1 MLLLI
6 LWNVIFWWATRCGF
20 AKNCLKMQKS
30 PENSEDLATL
40 KKSGCVE
47 IFNFP
52 FLALMSRFWKTLV
65 FSTARCGFSQK
76 WPNLEYY
83 SFGIL
88 AFLAI
93 FAKAKSDS
101 SFQKLPILGQCMS
114 PFHLPSVNCTK
125 IPSKITNW
133 LFSKLY
139 SQFFLHQRHLI
150 FSKLGGPLLMDAV
163 SLFLS

>member
-1 MLLLI
+1 MKIWLLWGNLA
-6 LWNVIFWWATRCGF
+6 V
-20 AKNCLKMQKS
+20 LKS
-30 PENSEDLATL
+30 ST
-40 KKSGCVE
+40 
-47 IFNFP
+47 
-52 FLALMSRFWKTLV
+52 SRFWHWWADFGKTLV
-65 FSTARCGFSQK
+65 VDFSTARCGFSQK

>member
-1 MLLLI
+1 MKIWLLWGNLA
-6 LWNVIFWWATRCGF
+6 V
-20 AKNCLKMQKS
+20 LKS
-30 PENSEDLATL
+30 ST
-40 KKSGCVE
+40 
-47 IFNFP
+47 
-52 FLALMSRFWKTLV
+52 SRFWHWWADFGKTLV

-101 SFQKLPILGQCMS
+101 SFQKLPILGHACLLFIF
-114 PFHLPSVNCTK
+114 PLWIALKFHQKSLIDYFLNC
-125 IPSKITNW
+125 IHN
-133 LFSKLY
+133 
-139 SQFFLHQRHLI
+139 FFLHQRHLI